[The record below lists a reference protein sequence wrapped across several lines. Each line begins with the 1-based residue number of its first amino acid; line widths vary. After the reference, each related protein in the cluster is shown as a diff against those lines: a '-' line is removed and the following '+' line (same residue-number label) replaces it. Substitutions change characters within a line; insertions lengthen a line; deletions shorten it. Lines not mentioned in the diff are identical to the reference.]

1 MMLFII
7 CSDGWKS
14 ATTVWLNYLK
24 IWSSYP
30 PWSNIVRLIFVI
42 FSQPNAI
49 KSSIQFEFL
58 LGQRRATRQM
68 VSIIPKKLTS
78 IFRMKITFCFFRPEF
93 FVVLTISQHIFSLEH
108 FHRNNHIYSKNFW
121 YTKKGRF
128 FDQKS
133 ISIN

>member
-24 IWSSYP
+24 IWSSYT

-49 KSSIQFEFL
+49 KSSTIRIFIRTTTRHQTNGFHYAEKMNINISHENYFLFL
-58 LGQRRATRQM
+58 LARVLCRLNNFATYFFAGTFSPQQ
-68 VSIIPKKLTS
+68 SHLFEKLFVYEKRS
-78 IFRMKITFCFFRPEF
+78 VLRSKI
-93 FVVLTISQHIFSLEH
+93 
-108 FHRNNHIYSKNFW
+108 N
-121 YTKKGRF
+121 
-128 FDQKS
+128 
-133 ISIN
+133 